1 MESFGHYTL
10 SRENSTGRMKILS
23 LGRPLQA
30 VEGLYNGRDFD
41 IDVCAILVLENGR
54 VFDDEIVLT
63 TDTIQILDANDRADL
78 LRKLPSQVASKG
90 PYQGLITRLS
100 PAPFE
105 PFDGTLLSHLL
116 PDLRIV
122 VSAQVGY
129 NDFDIDWMNRHG
141 IWFCNSKFATCEAT
155 AEMALFLIFA
165 VLRNTSRTE
174 KNLREGRWR
183 AGLGLGKDPAGLTL
197 GIVGMGK
204 VGEKLA
210 RKASLAFGM
219 RVIYWNKSGRSVP
232 ASHMLADPEAGSYR
246 RCDTL
251 EELLQHSDVISLHC
265 PLSTSTTNLISYREF
280 GMMRHGSYFINT
292 SRGALVNDE
301 ALIDALETGKVCRA
315 GLDVFDGEPN
325 RIHAYYAENV
335 DKVVVQPHMGGL
347 TQGSFAKAT
356 EECLAN
362 LRAYLETGKPLGP
375 VNEAINE
382 GEIAP
387 RTGVMPTTQKPSLIF
402 ETLGLMKGSVDGG
415 GLDGTTAEVLRA
427 RGENV
432 NMVV

>member
-1 MESFGHYTL
+1 M
-10 SRENSTGRMKILS
+10 
-23 LGRPLQA
+23 
-30 VEGLYNGRDFD
+30 
-41 IDVCAILVLENGR
+41 
-54 VFDDEIVLT
+54 
-63 TDTIQILDANDRADL
+63 QILDANDRADL
-78 LRKLPSQVASKG
+78 LRKLPVQVASKG
-90 PYQGLITRLS
+90 PYQGLLTRLN

-105 PFDGTLLSHLL
+105 PFDATLLSHLL

-122 VSAQVGY
+122 VSAQVGF
-129 NDFDIDWMNRHG
+129 NDFDTDWMTRHG
-141 IWFCNSKFATCEAT
+141 IWFCNSKYATCEAT

-174 KNLREGRWR
+174 RNVREGLWR
-183 AGLGLGKDPAGLTL
+183 EGLGLGKDPAGMTL

-219 RVIYWNKSGRSVP
+219 RIVYWNKSGRSVP
-232 ASHMLADPEAGSYR
+232 ASQSSLADAEAASYR
-246 RCDTL
+246 RCDSL

-280 GMMRHGSYFINT
+280 GLMKPRCYFINT

-301 ALIDALETGKVCRA
+301 ALIDALESGKVCRA

-325 RIHAYYAENV
+325 RIHEYYIGNV

-362 LRAYLETGKPLGP
+362 LRAYFETGRPLGP
-375 VNEAINE
+375 LNEALKE
-382 GEIAP
+382 GERAP
-387 RTGVMPTTQKPSLIF
+387 RAAVVPMTRQPSLGF
-402 ETLGLMKGSVDGG
+402 GALGLMKGSAEDGQG
-415 GLDGTTAEVLRA
+415 GANVEAIRA
-427 RGENV
+427 RSENV
-432 NMVV
+432 GMVI